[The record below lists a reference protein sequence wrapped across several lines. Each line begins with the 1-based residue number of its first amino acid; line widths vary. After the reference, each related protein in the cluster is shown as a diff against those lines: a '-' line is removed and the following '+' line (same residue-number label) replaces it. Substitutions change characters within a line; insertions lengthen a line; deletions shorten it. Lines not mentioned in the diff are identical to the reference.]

1 MKQEEWLTLL
11 AELVA
16 CQAPPG
22 EEKEVEEVLRP
33 RMEALGVPVWRDS
46 AGNLYARV
54 EGAGPKVMLCAHMD
68 EVAMVVA
75 DVLEDGRA
83 KVEACGGS
91 WPWKYGEGPVE
102 LLADDGRWIAGVLS
116 IGSVHTTT
124 GPVHELKSSRPLTW
138 DLMTVF
144 TGWGK
149 EELLAQG
156 VHVGTRVLIA
166 RHRKQLLRLGEY
178 LASFALDNR
187 MGLTALMAL
196 LQEAAQGGL
205 GSGLDLYFVATS
217 QEESGCLGA
226 VRAAES
232 IKPDLVIALDTS
244 PVAFGLPLVVDA
256 RPVIWYR
263 ETVAGSAVYHSKKDC
278 DALMSLAQGLGFGAQ
293 AALYTAAASDA
304 GRIRYAGL
312 AQRTVTLGF
321 PRENSHGFEIAHA
334 KSLPHVV
341 RLVAEYLR
349 RGSS

>member
-1 MKQEEWLTLL
+1 MKQEEWLALL

-22 EEKEVEEVLRP
+22 EEKEVEEALRP

-46 AGNLYARV
+46 VGNLYAHV
-54 EGAGPKVMLCAHMD
+54 EGSGPRVMLCAHMD

-102 LLADDGRWIAGVLS
+102 LLADDGRWIAGILS

-178 LASFALDNR
+178 LASFALDDR

-205 GSGLDLYFVATS
+205 GSALDLYFGPPAKRWKGVW
-217 QEESGCLGA
+217 GRCGPP
-226 VRAAES
+226 RAS
-232 IKPDLVIALDTS
+232 S
-244 PVAFGLPLVVDA
+244 PTLSSPWTPPL
-256 RPVIWYR
+256 
-263 ETVAGSAVYHSKKDC
+263 
-278 DALMSLAQGLGFGAQ
+278 
-293 AALYTAAASDA
+293 
-304 GRIRYAGL
+304 
-312 AQRTVTLGF
+312 
-321 PRENSHGFEIAHA
+321 
-334 KSLPHVV
+334 
-341 RLVAEYLR
+341 
-349 RGSS
+349 